1 MALVTRMFIGSTSS
15 GSGQSNNN
23 IWRLSVKVG
32 DMIRLQSGSRKHWD
46 LQTGIVMLLEKLPR
60 PDTMEYDWK
69 ALTETGRIIEL
80 GRQIEGSSEIISAS

>member
-1 MALVTRMFIGSTSS
+1 MSDQSS
-15 GSGQSNNN
+15 NN

-32 DMIRLQSGSRKHWD
+32 DMIKLQSGTRKHWD

>member
-1 MALVTRMFIGSTSS
+1 M
-15 GSGQSNNN
+15 
-23 IWRLSVKVG
+23 KVG
-32 DMIRLQSGSRKHWD
+32 DMIRLPSGSRNHWD

-80 GRQIEGSSEIISAS
+80 GRQIEGFSEIVSAS

>member
-1 MALVTRMFIGSTSS
+1 M
-15 GSGQSNNN
+15 SGQSSNNT
-23 IWRLSVKVG
+23 WRLSVKVG
-32 DMIRLQSGSRKHWD
+32 DMIRLQSGTRKHWD

-80 GRQIEGSSEIISAS
+80 GRQIEGSSEIISAR